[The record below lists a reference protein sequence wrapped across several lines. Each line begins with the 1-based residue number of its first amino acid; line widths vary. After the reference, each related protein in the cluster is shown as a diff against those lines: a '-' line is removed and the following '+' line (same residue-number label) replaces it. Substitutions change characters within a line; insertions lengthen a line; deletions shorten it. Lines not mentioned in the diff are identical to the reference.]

1 MKLIRLCLAL
11 ALVMCGVGLALPAQA
26 ATDTWHA
33 QLSGANE
40 LPANDSRARGQS
52 LFRLSADGTA
62 ITYRLQ
68 VANIDNVT
76 AAHIHLG
83 GPQVN
88 GPVVVRLFGDAA
100 PGGGPMNGTL
110 ATGTIT
116 AGDLLGSLAGQPLDA
131 LVEHIES
138 GNTYVNVHT
147 NDGVDPV
154 NTGPG
159 DLPGGEIR
167 GQIT

>member
-1 MKLIRLCLAL
+1 MRLIRLCLVLAL
-11 ALVMCGVGLALPAQA
+11 ALGSVGLALPAHA
-26 ATDTWHA
+26 ATDTWRA

-40 LPANDSRARGQS
+40 LPANDSLARG
-52 LFRLSADGTA
+52 LAVFRLSSDGTA

-83 GPQVN
+83 SSQVN
-88 GPVVVRLFGDAA
+88 GPVAVRLFGDVP
-100 PGGGPMNGTL
+100 PGGGPVNGTL

-116 AGDLLGSLAGQPLDA
+116 ASDLIGPLAGQPLHA
-131 LVEHIES
+131 LVDHLES

-167 GQIT
+167 GQLD